1 MQIPAS
7 PDHTGKTPP
16 GDLFRST
23 IGSDPSIDPQSPQP
37 FRFQFVEEGLSQKG
51 EELCDMNGKPYLKWL
66 HEVQL
71 SDLPTVGGKNASLGE
86 MIQHLGALGVSVPGG
101 FVVTV
106 ASYEA
111 FIAHNVLDQKIRDIV
126 AKLDVDDVENI
137 RRTGLQVRTL
147 VKNGKFPQDIEQ
159 EIVARYLEMSRKYGQ
174 EATDV
179 AVRSSATAED
189 LPDASFAGQQET
201 YLNVR
206 GPEDLLVAVRNCFAS
221 LFTDRAIVYRQS
233 LGYDHLQV
241 GISVGI
247 QKMVRSDLG
256 SSGVAFSLDTES
268 GFKDVVLINGSF
280 GLGEMVVQ
288 GSVSP
293 DEFLVFKPT
302 LQDGYSSIIEKKLG
316 NKDRKMT
323 YGVEPGKA
331 TLTVPVERSMRNRFC
346 ITDDQALEIA
356 RSVVAIEKYYSEK
369 KGYWCPMDVEWAV
382 DGLTKQL
389 FIVQARPETI
399 HSRKAT
405 DRVVDHRIE
414 KGDLTLEEI
423 ARGIAIGD
431 RIGSGRVKIMYSL
444 DGRDGSTDGK
454 DFLPGDVLV
463 TEMTDP
469 DWEPIMKKAAAIV
482 TNKGGRTCHA
492 AIVAREMGVPAIVG
506 CGDATDKLENGQEI
520 TVSCCEGDTG
530 IIYKGIIPFSTHET
544 MLTDMPQVKTPIML
558 NVASPELAFKFAHLP
573 NAGVGLAREEFII
586 NTYIQA
592 HPLALLQHKELGDA
606 ALSGKISY
614 LINGYEDEETFFVK
628 RLSYGIAKI
637 AAAFHPNKV
646 IVRFSDFKSN
656 EYKNLLGGEH
666 FEPEEENPMIGWR
679 GASRY
684 YSDAYREAF
693 GLECK
698 AIRRVREKMGLK
710 NVVVMIP
717 FCRTVEELKKVEA
730 VMAEYGLVRGKEGL
744 ELYLMA
750 EIPSNI
756 ILAEEFAEHIDGFS
770 IGSND
775 LTQLTLGL
783 DRDSA
788 LVSHLY
794 DERDP
799 AVKAM
804 LKKLIQTAKRTGT
817 KVGIC
822 GQGPSDYPDFAQFL
836 VEQGI
841 DSISVT
847 PDSLLKTINAIHEV
861 EKRIAD
867 DSGVKQLRA

>member
-1 MQIPAS
+1 MSKA
-7 PDHTGKTPP
+7 
-16 GDLFRST
+16 
-23 IGSDPSIDPQSPQP
+23 
-37 FRFQFVEEGLSQKG
+37 
-51 EELCDMNGKPYLKWL
+51 PYLKWL
-66 HEVQL
+66 HEVEL
-71 SDLPTVGGKNASLGE
+71 SDIPTVGGKNASLGE
-86 MIQHLGALGVSVPGG
+86 MIQNLGKLGVKVPGG

-106 ASYEA
+106 AAYEA
-111 FIAHNVLDQKIRDIV
+111 FIAHNELDQKIKDIV
-126 AKLDVDDVENI
+126 AGLDVDDVENI
-137 RRTGLQVRTL
+137 RRTGLAVRTL
-147 VKNGKFPQDIEQ
+147 IKNGKFPE
-159 EIVARYLEMSRKYGQ
+159 EIWKGILQRYEEMSKQYGQ
-174 EATDV
+174 EQTDV

-201 YLNVR
+201 FLNIR
-206 GPEDLLVAVRNCFAS
+206 GPQDLISAVRNCFAS
-221 LFTDRAIVYRQS
+221 LFTDRAIVYRES
-233 LGYDHLQV
+233 LGYDHFQV
-241 GISVGI
+241 GLSVGV
-247 QKMVRSDLG
+247 QKMVRSDVG

-268 GFKDVVLINGSF
+268 GFKDVVLINGSY

-288 GSVSP
+288 GAVSP
-293 DEFLVFKPT
+293 DEFLVFKPA
-302 LQDGYSSIIEKKLG
+302 LAEGFSSIIEKKLG
-316 NKDRKMT
+316 NKDRKMV
-323 YGVEPGKA
+323 YGVEPGKP
-331 TLTVPVERSMRNRFC
+331 TLTIPIERAQRHRFC
-346 ITDDQALEIA
+346 ISDDQALEIA
-356 RSVVAIEKYYSEK
+356 RSVVAIEKYYSDK
-369 KGYWCPMDVEWAV
+369 KGHWCPMDVEWAV
-382 DGLTKQL
+382 DGLSKQL

-405 DRVVDHRIE
+405 DRVVE
-414 KGDLTLEEI
+414 YKLEPASGPGDAPPKVITT
-423 ARGIAIGD
+423 GIAIGD
-431 RIGSGRVKIMYSL
+431 RVGAGKVRILFSL
-444 DGRDGSTDGK
+444 DGRGGGTDGK
-454 DFLPGDVLV
+454 DFQQGDVLV
-463 TEMTDP
+463 TDMTDP
-469 DWEPIMKKAAAIV
+469 DWEPIMKKASAII

-506 CGDATDKLENGQEI
+506 CGNATDLLDTGMEV
-520 TVSCCEGDTG
+520 TASCCEGDTG
-530 IIYKGIIPFSTHET
+530 VIYSGIIPYHKEET
-544 MLTDMPQVKTPIML
+544 MLADMPETKTPIML
-558 NVASPELAFKFAHLP
+558 NVASPDLAFKFSGLP

-586 NTYIQA
+586 NNYIQA
-592 HPLALLQHKELGDA
+592 HPLALLQHKELGDV

-666 FEPEEENPMIGWR
+666 FEPDEENPMIGWR

-684 YSDAYREAF
+684 YSDAYKEAF

-717 FCRTVEELKKVEA
+717 FCRTVEELQKVMA
-730 VMAEYGLVRGKEGL
+730 VMKEYGLERGKEGL

-750 EIPSNI
+750 EVPSNI
-756 ILAEEFAEHIDGFS
+756 ILAEEFAKHIDGFS

-794 DERDP
+794 DERNE
-799 AVKAM
+799 AVKGM
-804 LKKLIQTAKRTGT
+804 LRMLITTAKRTRT

-822 GQGPSDYPDFAQFL
+822 GQGPSDFPDFAQFL
-836 VEQGI
+836 VELGI

-847 PDSLLKTINAIHEV
+847 PDSLLKTKRAIAQV
-861 EKRIAD
+861 EKSMAGKN
-867 DSGVKQLRA
+867 GVKAQA

>member
-1 MQIPAS
+1 MSKA
-7 PDHTGKTPP
+7 
-16 GDLFRST
+16 
-23 IGSDPSIDPQSPQP
+23 
-37 FRFQFVEEGLSQKG
+37 
-51 EELCDMNGKPYLKWL
+51 PYLKWL
-66 HEVQL
+66 HEVEL
-71 SDLPTVGGKNASLGE
+71 SDIPTVGGKNASLGE
-86 MIQHLGALGVSVPGG
+86 MIQNLGKLGVKVPGG

-111 FIAHNVLDQKIRDIV
+111 FITHNVLDQKIRDIV
-126 AKLDVDDVENI
+126 AGLDVDDVENI
-137 RRTGLQVRTL
+137 RRTGLAVRTL
-147 VKNGKFPQDIEQ
+147 IKNGKFPE
-159 EIVARYLEMSRKYGQ
+159 EIWKGILQRYDEMSLQYGQ

-201 YLNVR
+201 FLNIR
-206 GPEDLLVAVRNCFAS
+206 GHQDLISAVRNCFAS
-221 LFTDRAIVYRQS
+221 LFTDRAIVYRES
-233 LGYDHLQV
+233 LGYDHFQV
-241 GISVGI
+241 GLSVGI
-247 QKMVRSDLG
+247 QKMVRSDVG

-268 GFKDVVLINGSF
+268 GFKDVVLINGSY

-288 GSVSP
+288 GAVSP

-302 LQDGYSSIIEKKLG
+302 LAEGFSSIIEKKLG
-316 NKDRKMT
+316 NKDRKMV
-323 YGVEPGKA
+323 YGGEPGKP
-331 TLTVPVERSMRNRFC
+331 TSIIPIERAQRNRFC
-346 ITDDQALEIA
+346 ISDDQALEIS
-356 RSVVAIEKYYSEK
+356 RSVAAIEKYYSDK
-369 KGYWCPMDVEWAV
+369 KGHWCPMDVEWAV

-405 DRVVDHRIE
+405 DRVVEYKIDHSGAVGVGEPKIIT
-414 KGDLTLEEI
+414 K
-423 ARGIAIGD
+423 GIAIGD
-431 RIGSGRVKIMYSL
+431 RIGSGKVRILFSL
-444 DGRDGSTDGK
+444 DGRGGDTDGK
-454 DFLPGDVLV
+454 DFQQGDVLV
-463 TEMTDP
+463 TDMTDP
-469 DWEPIMKKAAAIV
+469 DWEPIMKKASAII

-506 CGDATDKLENGQEI
+506 CGNATDLLDTGMEI
-520 TVSCCEGDTG
+520 TASCCEGDTG
-530 IIYKGIIPFSTHET
+530 IVYSGIIPFHKEET
-544 MLTDMPQVKTPIML
+544 MLADMPETKTPIML
-558 NVASPELAFKFAHLP
+558 NVASPDLAFKFAHLP

-586 NTYIQA
+586 NNYIQA
-592 HPLALLQHKELGDA
+592 HPLALLQHKELGDHT
-606 ALSGKISY
+606 LSGKISY

-637 AAAFHPNKV
+637 AAAFYPNKV

-666 FEPEEENPMIGWR
+666 FEPDEENPMIGWR

-684 YSDAYREAF
+684 YSEAYKEAF

-710 NVVVMIP
+710 NVVVMVP
-717 FCRTVEELKKVEA
+717 FCRTVEELKKVKG
-730 VMAEYGLVRGKEGL
+730 VMDEYGLVRGKEGL

-750 EIPSNI
+750 EVPSNI
-756 ILAEEFAEHIDGFS
+756 ILAEEFAKYIDGFS

-788 LVSHLY
+788 LVAHIY
-794 DERDP
+794 DERNE
-799 AVKAM
+799 AVKGM
-804 LKKLIQTAKRTGT
+804 LRMLITSAKKTKT

-822 GQGPSDYPDFAQFL
+822 GQGPSDFPDFAQFL
-836 VEQGI
+836 VELGI

-847 PDSLLKTINAIHEV
+847 PDSLLKTKRAIADV
-861 EKRIAD
+861 EKSMEAEKK
-867 DSGVKQLRA
+867 GVRTTA